1 MIAAGLQ
8 HNLIELFSGMSVVT
22 FILVALGLMLIVI
35 EFFQPAHRISAY
47 CGAALTFC
55 GIAVRMLSGGTLVM
69 LFFMVFF
76 CAVVL
81 LAAHILKLFTQK
93 KAWLATSLAL
103 KLERSVQEEADGYSY
118 ILGREG
124 VATTD
129 ISGNGHMS
137 LDNVNFF
144 VSSEEFIAKGSTV
157 RVVHVF
163 GDSIR
168 VVPVYDEV

>member
-1 MIAAGLQ
+1 MISAGLRN
-8 HNLIELFSGMSVVT
+8 NLVELFTGMSVVT
-22 FILVALGLMLIVI
+22 FILLSLGLMLIVV
-35 EFFQPAHRISAY
+35 EFFQPAHKISAY
-47 CGAALTFC
+47 CGAVLTLC

-93 KAWLATSLAL
+93 RAWLATSLAL
-103 KLERSVQEEADGYSY
+103 KLERSVQEETDGYEY

-144 VSSEEFIAKGSTV
+144 VSSQEFIAKGSKV

-163 GDSIR
+163 GDSIK